1 MLTPIRTRGRR
12 KRPWAAS
19 DGVPKPIASG
29 PKGGRPMLSLQAKH
43 SRSQSSGSKRARL
56 LVARPPLPKPRNR
69 LSRLE
74 SLPVELIEKI
84 FLYSLNVN
92 LPRCSQSIS
101 DAVSSERVYRALTL
115 LALWDDSYAQ
125 TSLMSQ
131 DPATPE
137 IGPSTPEAAAAA
149 TSESEI
155 LRLLRPLD
163 YSQLLRSER
172 RHLQN
177 NVLRCR
183 WCTIE
188 RLLSYLPDLMRLT
201 VQRHWLNA
209 GLQMTGDSLDNL
221 RLLLAQK
228 NDTYSFKGA
237 DKDENHYTL
246 LITPFVSI
254 TVTCLETEQQT
265 THPIIGVLGIPDKLL
280 SGTAVGFSDNHARFL
295 EIVRMASG
303 FNRSDVASTDI
314 SFSRE
319 AIQQGIHTALIE
331 HHAAALATLLKID
344 EYTFRGENTSA
355 TQTLPYMILPEH
367 FRTAV
372 RVARD
377 DPNIFQLLLRASAES
392 LPADD
397 SEITQW
403 AMELDGSFGPWLL
416 DFMLQL
422 PERIKA
428 ATNDPVNGSMFYL
441 GGIATQLPI
450 ALRYLRD
457 VLDMEGLDTWMG
469 ESPYDFSSEWAVKG

>member
-1 MLTPIRTRGRR
+1 MLTPIKTRGRR

-19 DGVPKPIASG
+19 DGAPKPIASG

-43 SRSQSSGSKRARL
+43 ARSQYSGIKRARL
-56 LVARPPLPKPRNR
+56 LVAGRPPPKPRNK

-101 DAVSSERVYRALTL
+101 AAVSSERVYRALTL

-125 TSLMSQ
+125 RSLTAG
-131 DPATPE
+131 DPAIPE
-137 IGPSTPEAAAAA
+137 SPSTPEVAAAV
-149 TSESEI
+149 TSETEI
-155 LRLLRPLD
+155 SRLLRPLD
-163 YSQLLRSER
+163 YVPLLRNER
-172 RHLQN
+172 KHLQT

-201 VQRHWLNA
+201 VQRHWLSA
-209 GLQMTGDSLDNL
+209 
-221 RLLLAQK
+221 
-228 NDTYSFKGA
+228 
-237 DKDENHYTL
+237 DENHYTL
-246 LITPFVSI
+246 SITPFVSI
-254 TVTCLETEQQT
+254 TVTCLETEKQT
-265 THPIIGVLGIPDKLL
+265 THPIIGVLEIPDKLL
-280 SGTAVGFSDNHARFL
+280 SGTAAGFSENHARFL
-295 EIVRMASG
+295 EIVRIASG
-303 FNRSDVASTDI
+303 FNRSDVASIDI
-314 SFSRE
+314 TFSRE

-331 HHAAALATLLKID
+331 HYADALTTLLKID

-355 TQTLPYMILPEH
+355 TQTLPYMIPPEH

-377 DPNIFQLLLRASAES
+377 DPKFFNLLLRASAES

-403 AMELDGSFGPWLL
+403 AMELGGSFGPWLL

-441 GGIATQLPI
+441 GGMATQLPI

-457 VLDMEGLDTWMG
+457 VLGLEGLDKWMG
-469 ESPYDFSSEWAVKG
+469 ESPYDFVSEWVVRG